1 MPATSPPEV
10 DGPEVGTAPLLEVQD
25 LVKHFRLPGGWL
37 SGQRRVLRAVDGVSF
52 DIPRGEV
59 FGVVGESGCGK
70 STLGRLLLRLLDP
83 TSGTIRF
90 DGTDISHLAAR
101 RLRDIRPRMQVVFQ
115 SPQSSMDPRF
125 RVIDAVSQ
133 PLITHDVV
141 PRHERR
147 ERVLE
152 LLGQVGLGE
161 QHLDRFPHE
170 LSGGQCQ
177 RVAVARALALAPE
190 LLVLD
195 EPTSAL
201 DVSVQAQ
208 TLETLLDLREQHALT
223 YVFISHDLGVVEHV
237 SDRVAVM
244 YLGQIVELGDAEHV
258 LQRPHHPYTQAL
270 LSATPSPD
278 PRQQRERIVLEGT
291 VPSAIDPPSGCRF
304 HTRCPIAVPECA
316 TRTPELRTMPNGSQV
331 ACHLA

>member
-1 MPATSPPEV
+1 MLVTSPP
-10 DGPEVGTAPLLEVQD
+10 DIDTRLLVQVEH

-37 SGQRRVLRAVDGVSF
+37 GGGRRVLRAVDDVSF
-52 DIPRGEV
+52 QIARGEV

-70 STLGRLLLRLLDP
+70 STLGRLLLRLVDA

-90 DGTDISHLAAR
+90 DAAELGGMSPR
-101 RLRDIRPRMQVVFQ
+101 ELRALRPRMQLVSQ
-115 SPQSSMDPRF
+115 HPQASMDPRF
-125 RVIDAVSQ
+125 SVLESVSE
-133 PLITHDVV
+133 PLRTYDVV
-141 PRHERR
+141 PRSQRR
-147 ERVLE
+147 DRVVE
-152 LLGQVGLGE
+152 LLEQVGLGE
-161 QHLDRFPHE
+161 HHLDRHPHE

-177 RVAVARALALAPE
+177 RVAIARALALAPD

-208 TLETLLDLREQHALT
+208 TLETLRSLRTRHDLT
-223 YVFISHDLGVVEHV
+223 YLFISHDLAVVEHV

-244 YLGQIVELGDAEHV
+244 YLGRMVEIGAANEV
-258 LQRPHHPYTQAL
+258 FRAPHHPYTQAL
-270 LSATPSPD
+270 LSASPSPD
-278 PRQQRERIVLEGT
+278 PSQRRERIVLQGT

-304 HTRCPIAVPECA
+304 HTRCPIAVAECA
-316 TRTPELRTMPNGSQV
+316 TDVPRLRTMPNGSAV

>member
-10 DGPEVGTAPLLEVQD
+10 AGRETSTPPLLEVRD

-52 DIPRGEV
+52 HIPRGEV
-59 FGVVGESGCGK
+59 FGIVGESGCGK
-70 STLGRLLLRLLDP
+70 STLGRLLLRLLEP
-83 TSGTIRF
+83 TAGAIRF
-90 DGTDISHLAAR
+90 DGTDISRLSGR

-115 SPQSSMDPRF
+115 SPQSAMDPRF

-133 PLITHDVV
+133 PLVTHDLV
-141 PRHERR
+141 PRHQRR

-152 LLGQVGLGE
+152 LLAQVGLGE

-208 TLETLLDLREQHALT
+208 TLETLLDLREQHGLT

-244 YLGQIVELGDAEHV
+244 YLGQIVELGSAEEV
-258 LQRPHHPYTQAL
+258 LQRPQHPYTQAL
-270 LSATPSPD
+270 LSATPSPH
-278 PRQQRERIVLEGT
+278 PHQPRERIVLEGT

-304 HTRCPIAVPECA
+304 HPRCPVAVPECA
-316 TRTPELRTMPNGSQV
+316 TRPPELRTMSNGSQV